1 VRLSSEYELVE
12 GNRCNN
18 VLGSQLCALIITFF
32 FFVGRRILPEE
43 ACHIFSTKTLCIN
56 NFEHASVLVLLLV
69 LTVQQ
74 EYDVLCVQLLT
85 EVTQVHEGVLREY

>member
-1 VRLSSEYELVE
+1 MRLSSECELVE

-18 VLGSQLCALIITFF
+18 SLGSQLCALIITF

-69 LTVQQ
+69 LTIQQ